1 VLRLDVTQLAP
12 IPEVG
17 IAYDGLAGL
26 SQRPILRDIVAE
38 LHRHGKGALE
48 AFLKAVDHRG
58 SGKVYV
64 YFDDYVSYG
73 IGGGDASSQFYF
85 GSYLLLQVDVT
96 RPFFGDRPE
105 SPYLLLL
112 RPEANERLELDA
124 ILEA

>member
-1 VLRLDVTQLAP
+1 MRLDVTQLAP

-58 SGKVYV
+58 
-64 YFDDYVSYG
+64 DLRE
-73 IGGGDASSQFYF
+73 AEA
-85 GSYLLLQVDVT
+85 LQ
-96 RPFFGDRPE
+96 G
-105 SPYLLLL
+105 
-112 RPEANERLELDA
+112 RLGLS
-124 ILEA
+124 

>member
-1 VLRLDVTQLAP
+1 
-12 IPEVG
+12 
-17 IAYDGLAGL
+17 
-26 SQRPILRDIVAE
+26 
-38 LHRHGKGALE
+38 
-48 AFLKAVDHRG
+48 
-58 SGKVYV
+58 V